1 MLQSRLLL
9 LQLAVAQWMKFHGKK
24 EKKKAVVKREG
35 SKKKRG
41 GDPRRIDNG
50 SRCSEKISALY
61 SHN

>member
-1 MLQSRLLL
+1 
-9 LQLAVAQWMKFHGKK
+9 MKFHGKK